1 MGQSFVKGAAIL
13 GAAAFISKLLGVFY
27 RIPYQNMTGDE
38 GLYIYQQVYPLY
50 STLLVLATAGFPI
63 AVSKLVS
70 ERLALGD
77 TYGAKRVFRLS
88 STVLTA
94 TGVFFFCILFFGAE
108 IIAEWMGNPDMLTL
122 PIFFGKACRSRS

>member
-77 TYGAKRVFRLS
+77 TYGAKRV
-88 STVLTA
+88 
-94 TGVFFFCILFFGAE
+94 
-108 IIAEWMGNPDMLTL
+108 
-122 PIFFGKACRSRS
+122 